1 MCSNSTR
8 RRLNTVAPKKAP
20 IKKVNELAQALTL
33 LNKTIAPQPEVREQQ
48 LVLEKSR
55 KQLKPSQAT
64 AQLAHLLPFENSA
77 LLALQLDGSAKPV
90 LVKLFDRS
98 LQVPLLA
105 SAGPQVPGS
114 LGVNGTHV
122 FARFAGVKLQPA
134 KTYQFQIVFE
144 DNTFTGAS
152 TAAELVGSNNVRS
165 ILALCTEGQAALAVL
180 LKAEHKKDSEL
191 RKLVANLIELE
202 KRYVSH
208 YVGKVDEIIG
218 GVVEGWVWCP
228 AKPSNRYEVQA
239 WCGERLVGYGMAN
252 LWREDLERLKK
263 DDGRLKFEIP
273 LARHLFD
280 GQAHT
285 IQMKIVGQGEP
296 DVSMNFGQPLEFNAP
311 DRFYNAELAANLMGY
326 ELDQKIAQAMAEKLK
341 PAAKKDL
348 LQAMPKI
355 SFHLSNL
362 EARQARHVAQTLLAS
377 IGENSFVD
385 AKLAESFMLEGN
397 LEEAAILYRRV
408 CDSAPKF
415 MWGHWGLAKCLA
427 QANQHEAALQAANK
441 VLEISPN
448 HPEARALCTDLQ
460 IKVINLQGDKQLTAN
475 QIRVLLDNSLRN
487 LLEAPE
493 DALLYE
499 EINKLQMQI
508 TPAPEGRFLPE
519 EFTPLEAVQLR
530 NARILLQAHM
540 AQMAQ
545 VR

>member
-1 MCSNSTR
+1 M
-8 RRLNTVAPKKAP
+8 APKKAP
-20 IKKVNELAQALTL
+20 TKKVNELAQALTL
-33 LNKTIAPQPEVREQQ
+33 LNKTIAPQPEVQAQQ
-48 LVLEKSR
+48 QALEKAR
-55 KQLKPSQAT
+55 KQLKPSQT
-64 AQLAHLLPFENSA
+64 KVQVAHLLPFEGSA
-77 LLALQLDGSAKPV
+77 LLAMQLDGAAKPV
-90 LVKLFDRS
+90 LVKLFDRG

-122 FARFAGVKLQPA
+122 FAQFAGLKLQPA
-134 KTYQFQIVFE
+134 KSYQFELVFE
-144 DNTFTGAS
+144 DNTHTGAS
-152 TAAELVGSNNVRS
+152 AAAELVGSNNVRS
-165 ILALCTEGQAALAVL
+165 VLALCTEGQAALAVL

-191 RKLVANLIELE
+191 RKLVAKLIELE
-202 KRYVSH
+202 KRYVSP

-228 AKPSNRYEVQA
+228 AKPMNRYEVQA
-239 WCGERLVGYGMAN
+239 WCGDRLVGYGMAN

-273 LARHLFD
+273 VARHLFD
-280 GQAHT
+280 GQTHT
-285 IQMKIVGQGEP
+285 LQMKIVGQGEP
-296 DVSMNFGQPLEFNAP
+296 DVSMNFGQPLVFNAP
-311 DRFYNAELAANLMGY
+311 ERFYNAELAANLMGY

-341 PAAKKDL
+341 STSNKEAL

-355 SFHLSNL
+355 SFHLANL
-362 EARQARHVAQTLLAS
+362 EAAQARHVAQTLLMS

-385 AKLAESFMLEGN
+385 AKLAESYMLEGN
-397 LEEAAILYRRV
+397 VKEAASFYRRV

-427 QANQHEAALQAANK
+427 QANEHEAALQAANK

-493 DALLYE
+493 DASLYE
-499 EINKLQMQI
+499 EINKLQTQI
-508 TPAPEGRFLPE
+508 NPVPVGRFLPE
-519 EFTPLEAVQLR
+519 EFTPPEAVQLR
-530 NARILLQAHM
+530 NARILMQAHM
-540 AQMAQ
+540 AQMTQ
-545 VR
+545 VK